1 MLPHAEVSWL
11 SSAFTHAHIPTQAHT
26 HTHRCRHTYIYRHTH
41 THEGALL
48 QPAVSPKD
56 HIKPLKTAQ

>member
-26 HTHRCRHTYIYRHTH
+26 HTDVGTHVYRHTH

>member
-1 MLPHAEVSWL
+1 MQRSPGFHLHSHMLIYLHR
-11 SSAFTHAHIPTQAHT
+11 HT
-26 HTHRCRHTYIYRHTH
+26 HTHTDVGTHTYIDTH